1 MKYQYWMGTED
12 SLLAL
17 QQLEAE
23 VAELR
28 KAAAQGGERQAF
40 LFFDDLDESD
50 EDTRLGSHLIEKVG
64 EAGVIKVSGS
74 LVPSHDSWHRY
85 MSGRITSY
93 EALIG
98 ATQILA
104 EDDTVKRV
112 IMKVGSGGGAV
123 SGVSRASEA
132 IRRLDRQKPVISHVD
147 SMAFSAGYWLASAS
161 REVVAGDPM
170 AEFGSIGT
178 LMVHMSRARM
188 AEEMGID
195 VTVFRAGEYKA
206 VGHPMEQLSDEAK
219 AYLQA
224 DVEKANSFFLEHV
237 SKRRNLMVSAKS
249 VWAEGKTFFA
259 AEAQS
264 VGLVDRVEP
273 LDDLLI
279 RASGAA
285 NHHNR
290 SYGMKISQEKLA
302 RIEAG
307 ARPEDVLT
315 AEELKDYQAAISADL
330 GEDESEDTGDS
341 GEDQG
346 NQASQGDESSQEG
359 GKQASE
365 TSMDLSTLLK
375 DNGRLEARL
384 EAREE
389 RITELEAKL
398 TSQQESLSSLMAVGL
413 AAVHNRQMA
422 LGKAKTEPQTVESM
436 LSTFNELEAEM
447 AQRFRIGQQSRS
459 VDVDAGDETAGG
471 IPRNLQLR
479 KGA

>member
-1 MKYQYWMGTED
+1 MNYQYWMGTED

-28 KAAAQGGERQAF
+28 KSAAQGGGERQAF
-40 LFFDDLDESD
+40 LFFDDLEEEGD
-50 EDTRLGSHLIEKVG
+50 DTRMGSHLIEKVG

-74 LVPSHDSWHRY
+74 LVPGHEGWHRF
-85 MSGRITSY
+85 MSGRVTSY

-104 EDDTVKRV
+104 EDESVKRV
-112 IMKVGSGGGAV
+112 ILKVGSGGGAV
-123 SGVSRASEA
+123 TGVSRAAEA
-132 IRRLDRQKPVISHVD
+132 VRRLDRQKPVVSHVD
-147 SMAFSAGYWLASAS
+147 SMAFSAGYWLASSA

-206 VGHPMEQLSDEAK
+206 VGHPMEQLTDEAK

-237 SKRRNLMVSAKS
+237 SKRRNLMVSAKGI
-249 VWAEGKTFFA
+249 WAEGKTFFA

-264 VGLVDRVEP
+264 VGLVDRVEA

-290 SYGMKISQEKLA
+290 SYGMNISPETLA

-315 AEELKDYQAAISADL
+315 AEELKAYQAAIEGEAETEASA
-330 GEDESEDTGDS
+330 GDESEPTGQQS
-341 GEDQG
+341 AE
-346 NQASQGDESSQEG
+346 EPQEG
-359 GKQASE
+359 TQAVADV
-365 TSMDLSTLLK
+365 TALLK

-384 EAREE
+384 EARDE
-389 RITELEAKL
+389 RIAELEAKL
-398 TSQQESLSSLMAVGL
+398 SAQQSTFESLMAIGID
-413 AAVHNRQMA
+413 AVNKRQLA
-422 LGKAKTEPQTVESM
+422 LGKPQTQPSTPEALVNAFHD
-436 LSTFNELEAEM
+436 LSAEM
-447 AQRFRIGQQSRS
+447 ATRFKVGQQSAA
-459 VDVDAGDETAGG
+459 VDTQKDVEAESF
-471 IPRNLQLR
+471 IPRHLQLR

>member
-1 MKYQYWMGTED
+1 MNYQYWMGTED

-28 KAAAQGGERQAF
+28 KSAATGGERQAF
-40 LFFDDLDESD
+40 LFFDDLDEEQD
-50 EDTRLGSHLIEKVG
+50 DARLGSHLIEKVG
-64 EAGVIKVSGS
+64 EAGVIKVRGS
-74 LVPSHDSWHRY
+74 LVPGHEGWHRF
-85 MSGRITSY
+85 MAGRVTSY
-93 EALIG
+93 EAIIG

-104 EDDTVKRV
+104 EDESVKRV
-112 IMKVGSGGGAV
+112 ILKVGSGGGAV
-123 SGVSRASEA
+123 TGVSRAAEA
-132 IRRLDRQKPVISHVD
+132 IRRLDRQKPVVSHVD
-147 SMAFSAGYWLASAS
+147 SMSLSAGYWLASS
-161 REVVAGDPM
+161 GREVVAGDPM

-206 VGHPMEQLSDEAK
+206 VGHPMEQLSEEAK

-237 SKRRNLMVSAKS
+237 SKRRNLMVSAKGI
-249 VWAEGKTFFA
+249 WAEGKTFFA

-264 VGLVDRVEP
+264 VGLVDRVEA

-290 SYGMKISQEKLA
+290 SYGMNISPEKLA

-315 AEELKDYQAAISADL
+315 AEELKAYQAAIE
-330 GEDESEDTGDS
+330 GEAETEAPDAEGPGKDAAEEVPEDP
-341 GEDQG
+341 
-346 NQASQGDESSQEG
+346 QAVAGDELDVT
-359 GKQASE
+359 A
-365 TSMDLSTLLK
+365 LIK

-384 EAREE
+384 EARDE
-389 RITELEAKL
+389 RIAELEGKL
-398 TSQQESLSSLMAVGL
+398 LGQKSTLDSLMAIGID
-413 AAVHNRQMA
+413 AVNKRQLA
-422 LGKAKTEPQTVESM
+422 LGKPQTQPSTPEALITAFHD
-436 LSTFNELEAEM
+436 LSAEM
-447 AQRFRIGQQSRS
+447 SARFKVGQQSAA
-459 VDVDAGDETAGG
+459 VDTREDVESNSF